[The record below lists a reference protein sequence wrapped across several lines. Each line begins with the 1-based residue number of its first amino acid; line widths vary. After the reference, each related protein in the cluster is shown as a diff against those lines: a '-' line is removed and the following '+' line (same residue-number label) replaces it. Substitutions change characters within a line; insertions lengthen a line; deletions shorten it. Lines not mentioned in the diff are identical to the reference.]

1 MATLADRTRAAMDA
15 FRNPTIATPVG
26 SRQPVI
32 DQVGRYDF
40 LWDFW
45 YGRWTFAK
53 ALAETR
59 KQYPDL
65 YANTRQLWRHADAI
79 VSLYEQFVYIGDLST
94 DGGPLPDGSLGAIP
108 IDAQTGSEASDLALK
123 RACGELWSM
132 WNFRSQMSLRPK
144 FAAILGDCLTEL
156 VEDPK
161 RGTVMPRTVWPGYV
175 TDLELDLVGNIKRY
189 TLEYWVE
196 LPESRA
202 YGIEQR
208 AERYKF
214 RKEVDGEAFRYFKDD
229 RPDESKGAGG
239 IVDNWYGFV
248 PAVWDRFEQVW
259 GNRGIS
265 AIERTMQQ
273 VLEMNSFLSHAWDY
287 QQKSFAAPVGIIGN
301 KAKSRTERAQAWRL
315 QQEVNPEE
323 AARELAESLDLM
335 PMTAEGAFVTVKM
348 DLGQAVD
355 VIKLVMDSV
364 IAETPEARYGQDIL
378 SMTQVTAPGIERA
391 LGTISGRLRRARA
404 SIDPQTVKMHQM
416 AISMIGARL
425 NEGDIP
431 PEIVADRSSR
441 YQAFAGYDLTS
452 YGKGLLD
459 FSIPDREWIPDTID
473 ERLARL
479 VIIESLQTR
488 YALQRAGVEDGE
500 IDIILGEREERQ
512 SRLDEQITGIRSGDN
527 GDDEEDEET
536 IVQE

>member
-1 MATLADRTRAAMDA
+1 MDA
-15 FRNPTIATPVG
+15 FKNPPADAPSG

-65 YANTRQLWRHADAI
+65 YANTRQLWRHADAV

-94 DGGPLPDGSLGAIP
+94 DGEALPDGSLGAIP
-108 IDAQTGSEASDLALK
+108 IDAQTGGEATDIALK
-123 RACGELWSM
+123 RACAELWSM

-144 FAAILGDCLTEL
+144 FCAILGDCLTEL
-156 VEDPK
+156 VEDTK

-175 TDLELDLVGNIKRY
+175 TDLELDLGNNIKRY

-196 LPESRA
+196 IPESRA
-202 YGIEQR
+202 YGVEQR
-208 AERYKF
+208 ADRYKF
-214 RKEVDGEAFRYFKDD
+214 RKEVDGTAFRYFKDD
-229 RPDESKGAGG
+229 KPDESKGPDG
-239 IVDNWYGFV
+239 IVPNWYGFV

-259 GNRGIS
+259 GNRGIA

-287 QQKSFAAPVGIIGN
+287 QQKGFAAPVGIIGN

-315 QQEVNPEE
+315 QQEADPEE

-335 PMTAEGAFVTVKM
+335 PMTDKGAFVTVKM
-348 DLGQAVD
+348 DLGQATD

-364 IAETPEARYGQDIL
+364 IAESPEARYGQDVL

-425 NEGDIP
+425 NAGEIP
-431 PEIVADRSSR
+431 PEIVTARSSR
-441 YQAFAGYDLTS
+441 YQSFKLYDLDS
-452 YGKGLLD
+452 YGRGLLD
-459 FSIPDREWIPDTID
+459 FTIPDREWIPDTID

-488 YALQRAGVEDGE
+488 YALERAGVDEKN
-500 IDIILGEREERQ
+500 IDLILNEREAAQEK
-512 SRLDEQITGIRSGDN
+512 LDAQITGIQPSDNSGDN
-527 GDDEEDEET
+527 TDNGGNDT
-536 IVQE
+536 VAQA